1 MSAAL
6 AKGAAKGIAGDTA
19 ALAAKKAAKEAAEAS
34 AKKAAK
40 EAAEAAAKKAG
51 KEAAEAAAKKA
62 GKEAAEAAAKKA
74 ATAAASEAAQK
85 TAKSTAADAA
95 AAASKKVLKKN
106 VKTGLKIAAGVGGA
120 MYLSN
125 EMGKE
130 NEKIQQCTSDCLP
143 LNYDELAYGD
153 LSKSDLEY
161 ATTEPTDEQPVCSAE
176 IEEDCGEYC
185 SNTCK
190 DIHKTSLLDKVTDAA
205 GPLGGVVTAVGDV
218 AGGVTGAITDV
229 AGGVVDE
236 ALQAAGFPPLTGP
249 DGLLAKFATYFKM
262 AGAFC
267 CCLCIVYIMFM
278 FF

>member
-1 MSAAL
+1 MSASL
-6 AKGAAKGIAGDTA
+6 VRGAARGFVGDAAGAT
-19 ALAAKKAAKEAAEAS
+19 AKKLAKEAAA
-34 AKKAAK
+34 
-40 EAAEAAAKKAG
+40 EAAEAAAKKAI
-51 KEAAEAAAKKA
+51 KEAAAEAAEAAIIK
-62 GKEAAEAAAKKA
+62 GIKEAADVAAKKA
-74 ATAAASEAAQK
+74 AKET
-85 TAKSTAADAA
+85 ADAA
-95 AAASKKVLKKN
+95 AKKLSNAALKKN
-106 VKTGLKIAAGVGGA
+106 LKTGLKIAAGVGGA

-218 AGGVTGAITDV
+218 AGGVTGALTDV
-229 AGGVVDE
+229 AGSVVDE
-236 ALQAAGFPPLTGP
+236 ALEAAGFPPLTGP
-249 DGLLAKFATYFKM
+249 DGLLAKFASYFKI
-262 AGAFC
+262 AGAIC

>member
-6 AKGAAKGIAGDTA
+6 AKGLARGLAGDTA
-19 ALAAKKAAKEAAEAS
+19 ALAAKNAAKEAAAEA

-40 EAAEAAAKKAG
+40 EAAEAAAKKAAKAAIAEG
-51 KEAAEAAAKKA
+51 IQNIAKKNAKEAAEAAAKKSA
-62 GKEAAEAAAKKA
+62 KESAEAAAKKA
-74 ATAAASEAAQK
+74 
-85 TAKSTAADAA
+85 STAA
-95 AAASKKVLKKN
+95 LKKN

-205 GPLGGVVTAVGDV
+205 GPLGGVVGAVGDV
-218 AGGVTGAITDV
+218 AGGVTGALTDV
-229 AGGVVDE
+229 AGSVVDE
-236 ALQAAGFPPLTGP
+236 ALEAAGFPPLTGP
-249 DGLLAKFATYFKM
+249 DGLLAKFASYFKI
-262 AGAFC
+262 AGAIC